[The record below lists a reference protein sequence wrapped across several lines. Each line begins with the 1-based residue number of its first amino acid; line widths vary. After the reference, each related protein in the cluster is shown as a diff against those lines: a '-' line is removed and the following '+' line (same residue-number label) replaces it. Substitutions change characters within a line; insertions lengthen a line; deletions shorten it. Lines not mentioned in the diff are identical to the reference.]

1 MFNIYNMNN
10 FTNQENTNLIW
21 QLINEFV
28 QTNHKVKIN
37 EDNLPGLSQFF
48 VNTVND
54 INSKRFEYD
63 NNIMILNKE
72 VLSRTAIYINQNIRI
87 NQASQQQ
94 PQQLF
99 NSNNIKLEYER
110 KKDMSEGINKSL
122 QSHKDNFQSYQVKQP
137 TKIDFSDKSQEFETN
152 RNFNDTLAQ
161 REAELKRITGEY
173 NANDAKKWIENSNGQ
188 PGEKDKDPNK
198 RKVSFNIREITEN
211 SKVNRTS
218 QINNTSTN
226 DAVNENIK
234 ENKVIDS
241 ILKNSSTGSNTKV
254 PVPGEKTYINPT
266 NFFNKLKMKKAEDEE
281 NNINSLTS
289 QVNTLKS
296 LVETLKNNQNVIM
309 LKLDKLTSTI
319 NSDNG
324 NGNGLEYNNEAT
336 ALA

>member
-1 MFNIYNMNN
+1 VFNIYNMND

-48 VNTVND
+48 VNTVNE

-63 NNIMILNKE
+63 NNIMVLNKE
-72 VLSRTAIYINQNIRI
+72 VLSRTAIYINQNIRT
-87 NQASQQQ
+87 NQVPQQQ
-94 PQQLF
+94 QQQQF
-99 NSNNIKLEYER
+99 NNNNIKLEYER
-110 KKDMSEGINKSL
+110 KKDMSNGINKSL
-122 QSHKDNFQSYQVKQP
+122 QSHKDNFQSYQTKQP

-152 RNFNDTLAQ
+152 RNFNDTLDQ

-188 PGEKDKDPNK
+188 PGEKDKEPNK

-218 QINNTSTN
+218 QINNMSTN
-226 DAVNENIK
+226 DDENKNTK
-234 ENKVIDS
+234 ENKAIDS
-241 ILKNSSTGSNTKV
+241 ILKNSSTNSNTK
-254 PVPGEKTYINPT
+254 VPGEKTYINPT

-309 LKLDKLTSTI
+309 QKLDKLTL
-319 NSDNG
+319 NMNG
-324 NGNGLEYNNEAT
+324 NSISVDNQDEAT

>member
-1 MFNIYNMNN
+1 MND

-63 NNIMILNKE
+63 NNILILNKE
-72 VLSRTAIYINQNIRI
+72 VLSRTAIYINQNIRT
-87 NQASQQQ
+87 NQVPQQQ
-94 PQQLF
+94 QQQQF
-99 NSNNIKLEYER
+99 NNNNIKLEYER
-110 KKDMSEGINKSL
+110 KKDMSNGINKSL

-188 PGEKDKDPNK
+188 PSSEKDKEPNK

-218 QINNTSTN
+218 QINNISTN
-226 DAVNENIK
+226 DDVNENIK

-241 ILKNSSTGSNTKV
+241 ILKNSSTNSNTT
-254 PVPGEKTYINPT
+254 VPGEKTYINPT

-309 LKLDKLTSTI
+309 QKLDKLTL
-319 NSDNG
+319 NMNG
-324 NGNGLEYNNEAT
+324 NSISVDNQDEAT
-336 ALA
+336 AIA

>member
-1 MFNIYNMNN
+1 MFNIYNMND
-10 FTNQENTNLIW
+10 FTNQTNTNLIW

-28 QTNHKVKIN
+28 QTNHNVKIN
-37 EDNLPGLSQFF
+37 QDNLPGLSQFF

-94 PQQLF
+94 QQLQQPQF

-110 KKDMSEGINKSL
+110 KKDMSNGINESL
-122 QSHKDNFQSYQVKQP
+122 KSHKDNFQSYQVKQP

-173 NANDAKKWIENSNGQ
+173 NPTDALKWLENSNGQ
-188 PGEKDKDPNK
+188 PTEKEPTK

-218 QINNTSTN
+218 QINNISTN
-226 DAVNENIK
+226 DDVNENIK

-241 ILKNSSTGSNTKV
+241 ILKNSSPSSNVKM
-254 PVPGEKTYINPT
+254 PGEKTYINPT
-266 NFFNKLKMKKAEDEE
+266 NFFNKLKMKKTEDEE
-281 NNINSLTS
+281 NNVNSLTS

-296 LVETLKNNQNVIM
+296 LVETLKNNQNVIIQ
-309 LKLDKLTSTI
+309 KLDKLTL
-319 NSDNG
+319 NMNG
-324 NGNGLEYNNEAT
+324 NGINNQDEAT

>member
-1 MFNIYNMNN
+1 MFNIYNMND

-37 EDNLPGLSQFF
+37 ENNLPGLSQFF

-87 NQASQQQ
+87 NQVPQQQ
-94 PQQLF
+94 QQQF

-137 TKIDFSDKSQEFETN
+137 TNIDFSDKSQEFETN

-161 REAELKRITGEY
+161 REAELKRITSEY
-173 NANDAKKWIENSNGQ
+173 NATDAKKWIENSGANSGEN
-188 PGEKDKDPNK
+188 EKDKEPNK

-218 QINNTSTN
+218 QINNISTN
-226 DAVNENIK
+226 NDVNENIK

-241 ILKNSSTGSNTKV
+241 ILKNSSTSNNTK
-254 PVPGEKTYINPT
+254 VPGEKTYINPT

-309 LKLDKLTSTI
+309 QKLDKLTL
-319 NSDNG
+319 NMNG
-324 NGNGLEYNNEAT
+324 NNISVDNQDEAT

>member
-1 MFNIYNMNN
+1 MFNIYNMND

-37 EDNLPGLSQFF
+37 ENNLPGLSQFF

-87 NQASQQQ
+87 NQVPQQQ
-94 PQQLF
+94 QQQF

-137 TKIDFSDKSQEFETN
+137 TNIDFSDKSQEFETN

-161 REAELKRITGEY
+161 REAELKRITSEY
-173 NANDAKKWIENSNGQ
+173 NATDAKKWIENSGANSGEK
-188 PGEKDKDPNK
+188 EKDKEPNK

-218 QINNTSTN
+218 QINNISTN
-226 DAVNENIK
+226 NDVNENIK

-241 ILKNSSTGSNTKV
+241 ILKNSSTSNNTK
-254 PVPGEKTYINPT
+254 VPGEKTYINPT

-309 LKLDKLTSTI
+309 QKLDKLTL
-319 NSDNG
+319 NMNG
-324 NGNGLEYNNEAT
+324 NNISVDNQDEAT

>member
-1 MFNIYNMNN
+1 MND

-37 EDNLPGLSQFF
+37 ENNLPGLSQFF

-87 NQASQQQ
+87 NQVSQQQ

-137 TKIDFSDKSQEFETN
+137 TNIDFSDKSQEFETN

-161 REAELKRITGEY
+161 REAELKRITSEY
-173 NANDAKKWIENSNGQ
+173 NATDAKKWIENSGANSGEN
-188 PGEKDKDPNK
+188 EKDKEPNK

-211 SKVNRTS
+211 SKVNRAS

-241 ILKNSSTGSNTKV
+241 ILKNSSTSSNTK
-254 PVPGEKTYINPT
+254 VPGEKTYINPT

-309 LKLDKLTSTI
+309 QKLDKLKL
-319 NSDNG
+319 NMNG
-324 NGNGLEYNNEAT
+324 NSISVDNQDEAT

>member
-1 MFNIYNMNN
+1 MND
-10 FTNQENTNLIW
+10 FTNQTNTNLIW

-28 QTNHKVKIN
+28 QTNHNVKIN
-37 EDNLPGLSQFF
+37 QDNLPGLSQFF

-72 VLSRTAIYINQNIRI
+72 VLSRTAIYINQNIRSS
-87 NQASQQQ
+87 QVPQQQ
-94 PQQLF
+94 QQQQQF
-99 NSNNIKLEYER
+99 NNNNIKLEYER
-110 KKDMSEGINKSL
+110 KKDMSNGINESL
-122 QSHKDNFQSYQVKQP
+122 KSHKDNFQSYQVKQP

-173 NANDAKKWIENSNGQ
+173 NPTDALKWLENSNGQ
-188 PGEKDKDPNK
+188 PTEKEPTK

-218 QINNTSTN
+218 QINNTPTTN
-226 DAVNENIK
+226 NNENAK

-241 ILKNSSTGSNTKV
+241 ILKNSSTSSNVK
-254 PVPGEKTYINPT
+254 VPGEKTYITPT
-266 NFFNKLKMKKAEDEE
+266 NFFNKLKMKKTEDEE
-281 NNINSLTS
+281 NNVNSLTS

-296 LVETLKNNQNVIM
+296 LVETLKNNQNVIIQ
-309 LKLDKLTSTI
+309 KLDKLTL
-319 NSDNG
+319 NMNG
-324 NGNGLEYNNEAT
+324 NSIGVDNQYEAT
-336 ALA
+336 AIA